1 MENNDNGNWTY
12 ILERKENWLVGFLS
26 VCWTII
32 NCGMSIIISFF
43 VNQQE
48 VIPLTRG
55 GLIGLFPYIYIWLPG
70 ICILTC
76 ILKRSL
82 PICFEITLIA
92 LVFILSLM
100 LSGQQSEYIEH
111 FIRFSDLKTLCYQT
125 VAFTYNT
132 SQFILL
138 IIWYIVR
145 FKKKT
150 SYRINEQKVV
160 IFCFAFIII
169 SALSGLIFD
178 ILKAVNLFPYII

>member
-1 MENNDNGNWTY
+1 
-12 ILERKENWLVGFLS
+12 
-26 VCWTII
+26 
-32 NCGMSIIISFF
+32 
-43 VNQQE
+43 
-48 VIPLTRG
+48 
-55 GLIGLFPYIYIWLPG
+55 
-70 ICILTC
+70 
-76 ILKRSL
+76 
-82 PICFEITLIA
+82 
-92 LVFILSLM
+92 M